1 MRYNLTCRNT
11 KELGSG
17 NKTMDLLNVI
27 KEIKKYFK
35 ANELVCSHIYARFGD
50 DSLLFFRDDYLETIL
65 FLRRHFGVKMYCN
78 HNGMF
83 QRGARCNMCE
93 VVKSKNYAYLS
104 PHVEFCGGDWTFDG
118 YTAEQMRTEIKKI
131 AHLLPHPIRL
141 EKDVT
146 WVHIDTLPYKM
157 TGKVTEFTDG

>member
-1 MRYNLTCRNT
+1 MTRETLIQQL
-11 KELGSG
+11 KG
-17 NKTMDLLNVI
+17 
-27 KEIKKYFK
+27 YFDVK
-35 ANELVCSHIYARFGD
+35 ELVCPHVYQVFGE
-50 DSLLFFRDDYLETIL
+50 LAWGFFREDYLETIL

-78 HNGMF
+78 YAGMT
-83 QRGARCNMCE
+83 QRGIRCNMCDL
-93 VVKSKNYAYLS
+93 VRTKIRPYLS
-104 PHVEFCGGDWTFDG
+104 GHVLWCAGDWTFDG